1 MRARLLNK
9 VEKEVSNYVNPNKHH
24 TSKNVH
30 ITPEYT
36 EATNGNVHV
45 RVTPTVCF
53 SPEEYPTLLGQGCDE
68 FEEVMLN
75 GEDLKKFKPMKQEMG
90 SHQILDHILITKY
103 RDESIVQ
110 SYNLKTITG
119 YSESLP
125 NEPYPD
131 LGIDYHDGV
140 LAEVSIN
147 PHFLLDVLKIY
158 AQNKT
163 PKIKIKIAENR
174 IILESPPS
182 DETANRI
189 QAIVMRLR
197 E

>member
-1 MRARLLNK
+1 MKARLLNK
-9 VEKEVSNYVNPNKHH
+9 IEKEVSSYVEKHKYH
-24 TSKNVH
+24 VTKNVH

-36 EATNGNVHV
+36 EATDGNVHV

-53 SPEEYPTLLGQGCDE
+53 SPEEYPYLRGQGHDE
-68 FEEVMLN
+68 FEEVMLD
-75 GEDLKKFKPMKQEMG
+75 GEDLKKFKPMKPERG
-90 SHQILDHILITKY
+90 SPQVLDHILVTK
-103 RDESIVQ
+103 DKGESIVQ
-110 SYNLKTITG
+110 SYNLKTTTG